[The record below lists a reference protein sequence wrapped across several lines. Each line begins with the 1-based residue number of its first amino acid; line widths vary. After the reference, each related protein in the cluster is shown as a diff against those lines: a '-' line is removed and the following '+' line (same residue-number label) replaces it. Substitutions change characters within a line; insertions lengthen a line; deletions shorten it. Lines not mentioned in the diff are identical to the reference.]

1 MINTEDYKKGFR
13 DGFEYGK
20 AKSNSEEKTSYWIAD
35 RIDKRHYH
43 YRCHNCG
50 CVLKYRK
57 SNYCPDCG
65 YKMED
70 YIYII
75 DKKEGET

>member
-20 AKSNSEEKTSYWIAD
+20 AKSPAD
-35 RIDKRHYH
+35 RNISFWVPEKIGKRHYH
-43 YRCHNCG
+43 YHCNNCG
-50 CVLKYRK
+50 CCSKYKK

-65 YKMED
+65 RKMN
-70 YIYII
+70 
-75 DKKEGET
+75 KGEVE